1 MGCAT
6 AWRPPAPDWRGT
18 SIYDSGAMTR
28 MVDQLEKRGL
38 LTRTRSKDDRRVVE
52 LELTPDGR
60 AMAARL
66 LPRITDLW
74 NGVLKDFSR
83 SEFDTL
89 VGLMA
94 KLVDALEATPVVE
107 PARKA
112 GERRMRR
119 LVALCLAAALL
130 AGSVATPSTT
140 PSQTELKP
148 ETLGL
153 GGAAT
158 PAGARPV
165 VDRVRAIRSSTRW
178 WTKR

>member
-1 MGCAT
+1 MAEPFYRAEAFDCRQSLGYLARRLQNLSVPHAEAVFADAELSFTQWIMLMGLRDGVATTCAGL
-6 AWRPPAPDWRGT
+6 ARHLN
-18 SIYDSGAMTR
+18 YDSGAMTR

-66 LPRITDLW
+66 LPRITDFW
-74 NGVLKDFSR
+74 NGVLTDFSR

-112 GERRMRR
+112 GS
-119 LVALCLAAALL
+119 
-130 AGSVATPSTT
+130 AG
-140 PSQTELKP
+140 
-148 ETLGL
+148 
-153 GGAAT
+153 
-158 PAGARPV
+158 
-165 VDRVRAIRSSTRW
+165 
-178 WTKR
+178 